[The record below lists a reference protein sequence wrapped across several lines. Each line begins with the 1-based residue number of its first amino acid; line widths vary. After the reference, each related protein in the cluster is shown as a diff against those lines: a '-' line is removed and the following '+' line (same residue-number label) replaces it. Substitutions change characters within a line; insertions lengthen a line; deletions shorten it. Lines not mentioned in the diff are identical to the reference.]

1 MSFCDGDKE
10 KDNSVQLVGVKFLK
24 WPVSMI
30 GISLSKSSSSNS
42 FESR

>member
-10 KDNSVQLVGVKFLK
+10 KDNGVQLVGVKFLK

-30 GISLSKSSSSNS
+30 GVSLSKQGTSNS
-42 FESR
+42 IENR